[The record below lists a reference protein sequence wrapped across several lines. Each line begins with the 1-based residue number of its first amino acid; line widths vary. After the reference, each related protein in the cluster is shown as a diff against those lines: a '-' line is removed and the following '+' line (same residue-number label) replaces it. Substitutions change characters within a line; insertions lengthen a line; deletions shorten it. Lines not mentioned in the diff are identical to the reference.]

1 MSQPMNDAISHELN
15 CLLDRQSQAW
25 AAGRRPSVEELLE
38 DSSLP
43 RDAGV
48 LLDLLYNEIV
58 LREKRGERPTVEEY
72 ARRYPELTED
82 LKLHFE
88 VHAALSE
95 GLLEK
100 TQHPQEDAL
109 PELDGGL
116 DVGPRL
122 QDYEIVG
129 QLGQGGMAVVYKAR
143 HRRLRR
149 TVALKMFQPGRV
161 PAPRELL
168 RFQTEAE
175 AIARLHHPNVVQIF
189 EVGRANGLPYLAL
202 ELAEGGT
209 LARKLRDLAFTP
221 HAAAALMVTLAG
233 AIQHAHEQHIVHR
246 DLKPANVL
254 FAGDGTPKIT
264 DFGLAK
270 MLEEEPADSPR
281 DATRTG
287 EPIGTPRYMAPE
299 QADGRHDLVGP
310 ATDVYALGTL
320 LYECLTGR
328 APFVAATAAQTIQH
342 IRDEEPTSP
351 RRLQPSVPRDL
362 ETICLKCLRK
372 EHGKRYASAAALAD
386 DLRRFL
392 HHEPILARPTPAW
405 ERIWLWC
412 RRRPGRAALVAVA
425 LLLALGGAIGAALHE
440 YAERQRLA
448 ALREEVATLVSE
460 GQEALARDN
469 NQLAQARF
477 LSALQKVRTE
487 PALREQQLAVAAWY
501 DHTLRVAEKN
511 HWKQRQLPPL
521 FEELRDEA
529 LVQCLLLNPSAKKS
543 QENAREALQD
553 ALELTIAG
561 DPAWRQERELLHL
574 LDADLLFRAGNPEGA
589 LAILER
595 WRSEGSRLWHE
606 RQADCLLRL
615 GRKAEADEARQ
626 AGSKFPPQTGLAV
639 FLAGIERLQR
649 QDPAG
654 AAAQFE
660 ALLAEDPNHFMARF
674 FQAVCFLRQAR
685 PTEAKVGLTA
695 CLGQRPHFAWTYQL
709 RAEAYRQLHDDA
721 AALRDLQ
728 AGLEKKASTAARTAL
743 FTSRGRVYLQQEKWA
758 QARADF
764 EQALA
769 LTPDAA
775 EALGGL
781 ALARGKGP

>member
-1 MSQPMNDAISHELN
+1 MSEIASNELDAV
-15 CLLDRQSQAW
+15 LDRQNQAW
-25 AAGRRPSVEELLE
+25 AAGHRPGVEELLR

-43 RDAGV
+43 RDAAV

-58 LREKRGERPTVEEY
+58 LREQRGERPTLDEY
-72 ARRYPELTED
+72 AQRYPELTED
-82 LKLHFE
+82 LELHFE
-88 VHAALSE
+88 VHAAVHE
-95 GLLEK
+95 NLLCD
-100 TQHPQEDAL
+100 TNLLRDEDSHGDG
-109 PELDGGL
+109 DGGGL
-116 DVGPRL
+116 EAGPRL

-143 HRRLRR
+143 HRRLQRL
-149 TVALKMFQPGRV
+149 VALKMFQPGRI

-189 EVGRANGLPYLAL
+189 EVGQSKGLPYLAL

-209 LARKLRDLAFTP
+209 LARKLQDLALP
-221 HAAAALMVTLAG
+221 PKAAAELVETLAR

-254 FAGDGTPKIT
+254 FAGGGTPKIT

-270 MLEEEPADSPR
+270 MLEEPADSPR

-299 QADGRHDLVGP
+299 QACGRHDQIGP

-328 APFVAATAAQTIQH
+328 APFVAGTAMQTIER
-342 IRDEEPTSP
+342 IRQEEPASP

-362 ETICLKCLRK
+362 ETICLKCLHKQPSR
-372 EHGKRYASAAALAD
+372 RYASALALAD

-392 HHEPILARPTPAW
+392 RREPIHARPTPTW
-405 ERIWLWC
+405 ERAWMWC
-412 RRRPGRAALVAVA
+412 RRRPGRAALVAAA
-425 LLLALGGAIGAALHE
+425 LLLALGGAVGAVVHE
-440 YAERQRLA
+440 HAERERLA
-448 ALREEVATLVSE
+448 ALREEVAALVSD
-460 GQEALARDN
+460 GQAALARDD

-477 LSALQKVRTE
+477 LGALQKVRTE

-529 LVQCLLLNPSAKKS
+529 LVQCVLLDPSAKKS
-543 QENAREALQD
+543 LQAARESLQD
-553 ALELTIAG
+553 ALGLTVPD

-574 LDADLLFRAGNPEGA
+574 LDADLLLRAGSPEGA

-606 RQADCLLRL
+606 RQADCLERL
-615 GRKAEADEARQ
+615 GRKAEADEARL
-626 AGSKFPPQTGLAV
+626 AGGKFPPQPGLAV
-639 FLAGIERLQR
+639 ILAGVERLQR

-654 AAAQFE
+654 AAGRFE
-660 ALLAEDPNHFMARF
+660 ELLAEEPNHFMARF
-674 FQAVCFLRQAR
+674 FQAACFLRQTR
-685 PTEAKVGLTA
+685 PAEAKVGLTA
-695 CLGQRPHFAWTYQL
+695 CLGQRPHFAWTYLL
-709 RAEAYRQLHDDA
+709 RAEAQRQLHDDA

-728 AGLEKKASTAARTAL
+728 AGLDKKASFAARVGL
-743 FTSRGRVYLQQEKWA
+743 YTSRGRIYLHQGKWA

-769 LTPDAA
+769 LAPDAA
-775 EALGGL
+775 EARTGL
-781 ALARGKGP
+781 TLAKGKGP